1 MGKQPVIIHADKR
14 RKTEIQHCK
23 KMQILLWIQRG
34 LTVLV
39 SD

>member
-1 MGKQPVIIHADKR
+1 MEKQPVIIHADKC
-14 RKTEIQHCK
+14 RKKKFSIVK